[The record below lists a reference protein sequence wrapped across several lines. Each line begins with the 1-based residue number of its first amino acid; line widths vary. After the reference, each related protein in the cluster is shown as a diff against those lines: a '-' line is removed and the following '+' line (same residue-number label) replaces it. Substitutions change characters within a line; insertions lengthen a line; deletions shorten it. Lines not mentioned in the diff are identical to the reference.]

1 VPETL
6 ADPGPGHDPG
16 HDPGPDLRWERGAD
30 GVAWLTLNRPASGNA
45 LTAAQRESLIACL
58 AEASA
63 DARIRAVVLTGA
75 GNRHFCT
82 GADLTPP
89 AAPAAEPGAASPA
102 APVPGPTAAPAAS
115 AAPAP
120 VPAEPPPGMPEKPAG
135 LVART
140 LANGAQRLISAV
152 LDCEKPVIAAV
163 NGTAAGLGCH
173 LAYACDLVLAA
184 EPAKFIEI
192 FSRRGLVV
200 DGAGAYLLTRLIGP
214 QRAKELIFF
223 GDELP
228 AAEAA
233 RLGLVNRVVPADKLA
248 ATAAD
253 WAARLAAGPTLALG
267 LGKRLVNH
275 ALDADRAGCLA
286 EEAMAAEINMFSEDG
301 QEGLRAFVERRAPRF
316 QGW

>member
-1 VPETL
+1 MSEL
-6 ADPGPGHDPG
+6 
-16 HDPGPDLRWERGAD
+16 LWEPRAD

-45 LTAAQRESLIACL
+45 LTAAQRGSLIAHL

-63 DARIRAVVLTGA
+63 NPRIRAVVLTGA
-75 GNRHFCT
+75 GDRHFCT
-82 GADLTPP
+82 GADLSAQP
-89 AAPAAEPGAASPA
+89 AGQSDR
-102 APVPGPTAAPAAS
+102 
-115 AAPAP
+115 
-120 VPAEPPPGMPEKPAG
+120 PPGMPEQPAG
-135 LVART
+135 TVARA
-140 LANGAQRLISAV
+140 LASGAQRLISAV
-152 LDCEKPVIAAV
+152 LDCEKPVLAAV

-184 EPAKFIEI
+184 ESAKFIEI

-200 DGAGAYLLTRLIGP
+200 DAGGAYLLTRLVGP

-223 GDELP
+223 ADDLP

-248 ATAAD
+248 STAAD
-253 WAARLAAGPTLALG
+253 WASRLAAGPTVALS

-275 ALDADRAGCLA
+275 ALDTDRAGCLA
-286 EEAMAAEINMFSEDG
+286 EEALAAEVNMSSEDG
-301 QEGLRAFVERRAPRF
+301 QEGLRAFSERRAPRF

>member
-1 VPETL
+1 MSEL
-6 ADPGPGHDPG
+6 
-16 HDPGPDLRWERGAD
+16 LWEPRAD

-45 LTAAQRESLIACL
+45 LTAAQRESLIAHL

-63 DARIRAVVLTGA
+63 DPRIRAVVLTGT
-75 GNRHFCT
+75 GDRHFCT
-82 GADLTPP
+82 GADLSAQAAGP
-89 AAPAAEPGAASPA
+89 AD
-102 APVPGPTAAPAAS
+102 
-115 AAPAP
+115 
-120 VPAEPPPGMPEKPAG
+120 PPPGMPEQPAG
-135 LVART
+135 TVARA
-140 LANGAQRLISAV
+140 LASGAQRLISAV
-152 LDCEKPVIAAV
+152 LDCEKPVLAAV

-184 EPAKFIEI
+184 ESAKFIEI

-200 DGAGAYLLTRLIGP
+200 DAGGAYLLTRLVGP

-223 GDELP
+223 ADDLP

-248 ATAAD
+248 STAAD
-253 WAARLAAGPTLALG
+253 WASRLAAGPTVALS

-275 ALDADRAGCLA
+275 ALDTDRAGCLA
-286 EEAMAAEINMFSEDG
+286 EEALAAEVNMSSEDG
-301 QEGLRAFVERRAPRF
+301 QEGLRAFLERRAPRF

>member
-1 VPETL
+1 LSESVASPE
-6 ADPGPGHDPG
+6 PE
-16 HDPGPDLRWERGAD
+16 LRWERGAD

-45 LTAAQRESLIACL
+45 LTAGQRESLIARL

-63 DARIRAVVLTGA
+63 DAGIRAVVLTAA
-75 GNRHFCT
+75 GGRHFCT
-82 GADLTPP
+82 GADLSAQP
-89 AAPAAEPGAASPA
+89 AAPPA
-102 APVPGPTAAPAAS
+102 
-115 AAPAP
+115 
-120 VPAEPPPGMPEKPAG
+120 PPPGLPEHPAG
-135 LVART
+135 SVARA
-140 LANGAQRLISAV
+140 LAGGAQRLISAV

-184 EPAKFIEI
+184 ESAKFIEI
-192 FSRRGLVV
+192 FARRGLVV
-200 DGAGAYLLTRLIGP
+200 DGGGAYLLTRLIGP

-223 GDELP
+223 GDDLP

-248 ATAAD
+248 EAAAD

-275 ALDADRAGCLA
+275 ALDTDRAACLA
-286 EEAMAAEINMFSEDG
+286 EEAMAAEVNMFSEDAR
-301 QEGLRAFVERRAPRF
+301 EGLRAFAERRAPRF
-316 QGW
+316 HGW

>member
-1 VPETL
+1 L
-6 ADPGPGHDPG
+6 
-16 HDPGPDLRWERGAD
+16 LWERGTD
-30 GVAWLTLNRPASGNA
+30 GVARLTLNRPASGNA
-45 LTAAQRESLIACL
+45 LTAGQRESLIARL

-82 GADLTPP
+82 GADLSGQP
-89 AAPAAEPGAASPA
+89 ARPED
-102 APVPGPTAAPAAS
+102 
-115 AAPAP
+115 
-120 VPAEPPPGMPEKPAG
+120 PPPGLPEQPAG
-135 LVART
+135 SVARA
-140 LANGAQRLISAV
+140 LAGGAQRLISAV
-152 LDCEKPVIAAV
+152 LDCEKPVLAAV

-184 EPAKFIEI
+184 ESAKFIEI
-192 FSRRGLVV
+192 FARRGLVV
-200 DGAGAYLLTRLIGP
+200 DAGGAYLLTRLIGP

-223 GDELP
+223 ADDLP
-228 AAEAA
+228 AAQAA

-253 WAARLAAGPTLALG
+253 WAARLAAGPTVALG

-275 ALDADRAGCLA
+275 ALDADRAACLA
-286 EEAMAAEINMFSEDG
+286 EEALAAEVNMSSQDG
-301 QEGLRAFVERRAPRF
+301 QEGLRAFLERRTPRF

>member
-1 VPETL
+1 VPEPV
-6 ADPGPGHDPG
+6 ASPE
-16 HDPGPDLRWERGAD
+16 LRWERGAD

-45 LTAAQRESLIACL
+45 LTAAQRDSLIAHL

-63 DARIRAVVLTGA
+63 DPGIRAVVLTATGD
-75 GNRHFCT
+75 RHFCT
-82 GADLTPP
+82 GADLSAQP
-89 AAPAAEPGAASPA
+89 AAAAA
-102 APVPGPTAAPAAS
+102 
-115 AAPAP
+115 
-120 VPAEPPPGMPEKPAG
+120 PPPGVPERPAG
-135 LVART
+135 TVARALT
-140 LANGAQRLISAV
+140 NGAQRLISAV
-152 LDCEKPVIAAV
+152 LDCEKPLIAAV

-184 EPAKFIEI
+184 ESAKFIEI

-200 DGAGAYLLTRLIGP
+200 DAGGAYLLTRLIGP

-228 AAEAA
+228 AAAAA

-248 ATAAD
+248 ETAAD
-253 WAARLAAGPTLALG
+253 WASRLAAGPTVALG

-275 ALDADRAGCLA
+275 ALDANRAGCLA
-286 EEAMAAEINMFSEDG
+286 EEALAAEVNMFSEDG
-301 QEGLRAFVERRAPRF
+301 QEGLRAFVERRTPRF